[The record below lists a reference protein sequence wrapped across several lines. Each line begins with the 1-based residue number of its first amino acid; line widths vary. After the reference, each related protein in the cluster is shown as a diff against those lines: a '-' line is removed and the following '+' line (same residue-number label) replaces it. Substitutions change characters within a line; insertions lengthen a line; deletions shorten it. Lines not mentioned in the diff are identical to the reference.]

1 LAAGCEIFDLP
12 VASFVRGV
20 LIEMSFNFFTTYD
33 IQLTTRGTK
42 TAATSKVT
50 MDRIDTIHMT
60 EGLSGNTNVWCEK
73 YQIRSYEVD
82 CRNRLSIL
90 SLFSFM
96 QEAASKHA
104 EALGVSIHQ
113 LHTENYTW
121 LLSRLKIKIAA
132 YPGWNEPIQVNTWPS
147 GTQQLF
153 ALRDFK
159 MNGTDHQPI
168 AAAIS
173 AWLVIDLRKRRPVRI
188 APFVERL
195 KPIEGSH
202 VIDDRLDKLPALSNP
217 AHEKG
222 FIVRYSDLDI
232 NQHANNVKF
241 VEWLVEGV
249 PDDTLR
255 CLVLSEFEINFLA
268 EAFYNDQIL
277 TTCSPQNSD
286 NTEFL
291 HSLTRQQD
299 GRELARARTK
309 WREVGEG
316 NSACDELNRA
326 EVGI

>member
-1 LAAGCEIFDLP
+1 MDSGDILDQAKDAAGDIN
-12 VASFVRGV
+12 VRR
-20 LIEMSFNFFTTYD
+20 EN
-33 IQLTTRGTK
+33 
-42 TAATSKVT
+42 
-50 MDRIDTIHMT
+50 
-60 EGLSGNTNVWCEK
+60 

-104 EALGVSIHQ
+104 AALGVSIHQ
-113 LHTENYTW
+113 LRAENYTW

-132 YPGWNEPIQVNTWPS
+132 YPGWNDPIQVNTWPS

-159 MNGTDHQPI
+159 MKGADHQTI

-173 AWLVIDLRKRRPVRI
+173 AWLVIDLQKRRPVRI

-202 VIDDRLDKLPALSNP
+202 VLNDRLDKLPALSNP
-217 AHEKG
+217 DHERS
-222 FIVRYSDLDI
+222 FVVRYSDLDI
-232 NQHANNVKF
+232 NQHVNNVNF

-249 PDDTLR
+249 PAATLNSA
-255 CLVLSEFEINFLA
+255 VPSELEINFLA
-268 EAFYNDQIL
+268 EAFYEDQIL
-277 TTCSPQNSD
+277 AACSAQDPD
-286 NTEFL
+286 NTTFH

-309 WREVGEG
+309 WRQV
-316 NSACDELNRA
+316 D
-326 EVGI
+326 